1 MDSKQKDNSEAN
13 KKDSKDQKPVSSAIA
28 APSVAG
34 TAKNADKPP
43 QATARGVSTN
53 NANNKPSAKNGK
65 DANGTI
71 TIGHY
76 VLGKFKQTNYA

>member
-13 KKDSKDQKPVSSAIA
+13 KKDQKDQKPSQNATA
-28 APSVAG
+28 APSASG
-34 TAKNADKPP
+34 NAKNADKPP

-53 NANNKPSAKNGK
+53 NGNNKPSAKNGK

-76 VLGKFKQTNYA
+76 VLGKWIKNI